1 MVLRF
6 LAVSMMSFD
15 ELCGVHAYRD
25 RGEIFPGAA
34 RRELMHI
41 RRDVDTNAVKHP
53 HVCPRDPCAVAIELV
68 AMKLCSGAAHVLE
81 KNLLYTMEVLGHVV
95 HVKDR
100 LVRQHHLL
108 DHLKDALVVGDRQRR
123 PSRVDA
129 HHGAMDAGSED
140 EVDLPQ
146 RAPPRLDVVKVA
158 HLRVLDAQL
167 VFTFRPFYRGVVSWG
182 LQHDERLRKVAADAD
197 EQLEQVGR
205 DGVRQQH
212 CNLKLGRGEGV

>member
-68 AMKLCSGAAHVLE
+68 AMKLCSGAANVLE
-81 KNLLYTMEVLGHVV
+81 KNLFYTMEVLGYVDV
-95 HVKDR
+95 EDR

-123 PSRVDA
+123 PPRVDA

-146 RAPPRLDVVKVA
+146 LTPPRLDA
-158 HLRVLDAQL
+158 
-167 VFTFRPFYRGVVSWG
+167 S
-182 LQHDERLRKVAADAD
+182 
-197 EQLEQVGR
+197 
-205 DGVRQQH
+205 
-212 CNLKLGRGEGV
+212 